1 MDMSKL
7 DAFSSWMNENSKL
20 SGSSIYKY
28 TRAVNTVSNEMIER
42 KVLNKSLLEMNLVE
56 IDIAIINILSNEY
69 FLKKNSVGN
78 NMYSN
83 AIKQFRYFTLESQED
98 DEEEKKIVKRISEST
113 RIRQTEKDIL
123 IKARVGQGKYR
134 SNLLNKY
141 EGKCIVTGIDK
152 SKLLVASHIKP
163 WAICENNERIDTE
176 NGLLLSA
183 NIDRLF
189 DSGLITFNDEGG
201 MKISSFLGVANE
213 ARLHIS
219 KESKA
224 DLRATKRLLVYL
236 EYHRDVLF
244 VK

>member
-1 MDMSKL
+1 MSKL